1 MIVRIL
7 SCAEE
12 ELVQAVSYYN
22 EQCPGLGFEF
32 AAETK
37 AALARVTDF
46 PDAWPRF
53 SPRTRRCL
61 LDRFPFGV
69 LYRWDGEEILVL
81 AFMHLQRSPTRWQD
95 RLRDTT
101 SEPAAS
107 YGRRKGRRQCAAV
120 LASPG

>member
-12 ELVQAVSYYN
+12 ELGRAVSYYN

-32 AAETK
+32 AAEAKT
-37 AALARVTDF
+37 ALARIVDF

-61 LDRFPFGV
+61 LDRFPYGI
-69 LYRWDGEEILVL
+69 LYRQDGEEILVL
-81 AFMHLQRSPTRWQD
+81 AFMHLQRSPQRWQD
-95 RLRDTT
+95 RLRDTM
-101 SEPAAS
+101 SESSAP
-107 YGRRKGRRQCAAV
+107 YGRKKRRRQCTAV
-120 LASPG
+120 LA